1 MTSSQA
7 ERELSHIQRLRSS
20 IHGMCDH
27 LRFLIE
33 SNVLQDQD
41 LTSSMRFVNIE
52 LYRLD
57 DQLASKMPMTI
68 RRLRPLA
75 ELLSDVSK
83 A

>member
-7 ERELSHIQRLRSS
+7 ERELSHILRLRSS
-20 IHGMCDH
+20 IRDMCDH